1 MADLKDLKTFLEFKG
16 LDLGTGQ
23 RGVDLMKEFKTAE
36 DLGEEYGLNVALPSL
51 GGLTVNQF
59 AAENIQSMIPEG
71 QERKIIGGKTF
82 LIDKDR
88 PTGPAR
94 IAAGIMD
101 FFDPEADRDKL
112 GGMGVVDDEGRYAY
126 DPTGGLTEFNPKDL
140 SQLKLN
146 PSIQRK
152 AQEAYKQETA
162 GMGTPTDT
170 LPDAI
175 KAYKEFKKASDTASR
190 KGKILDNAIEFINM
204 QAQTPFLMKT
214 LKDASTFKQQQLL
227 DAEAIKQGM
236 PNALQARLLAA
247 DSGFAQ
253 QAAALAGQADAATRM
268 AGLGVF
274 PRGAVFYNRT

>member
-16 LDLGTGQ
+16 LDLGSGQ
-23 RGVDLMKEFKTAE
+23 RGVDLMKEFKTAK

-51 GGLTVNQF
+51 GGLTVNQYV
-59 AAENIQSMIPEG
+59 AENIQSMVPEG
-71 QERKIIGGKTF
+71 QETKIIGGKTF

-94 IAAGIMD
+94 IGAGIMD

-112 GGMGVVDDEGRYAY
+112 GGMGVVDDKGLYAY
-126 DPTGGLTEFNPKDL
+126 DPTGGLTEFDPKDL
-140 SQLKLN
+140 SLIKLN

-170 LPDAI
+170 TADAI
-175 KAYKEFKKASDTASR
+175 KAYKEFKKASDTESR

-214 LKDASTFKQQQLL
+214 LKDATTFKQQQLL

-236 PNALQARLLAA
+236 PNALQSRLLAA

-253 QAAALAGQADAATRM
+253 KAAALAGQADAASRM
-268 AGLGVF
+268 AAVGVF
-274 PRGAVFYNRT
+274 PRNVGFSV

>member
-126 DPTGGLTEFNPKDL
+126 DPTGGLTEFDPKDL

-152 AQEAYKQETA
+152 VQKAYKQETA
-162 GMGTPTDT
+162 GMGTPTDSIS
-170 LPDAI
+170 DSI
-175 KAYKEFKKASDTASR
+175 EAYTKFKKAQDTQSR
-190 KGKILDNAIEFINM
+190 KSKLIDAALESAVMRANMPFITN
-204 QAQTPFLMKT
+204 TMK
-214 LKDASTFKQQQLL
+214 DISAYKQQQLL

-236 PNALQARLLAA
+236 PNALQARMLAG
-247 DSGFAQ
+247 DTGFAQ
-253 QAAALAGQADAATRM
+253 QAGAISSLADSATRM

-274 PRGAVFYNRT
+274 PRNVIYRV

>member
-23 RGVDLMKEFKTAE
+23 RGIDLMKEFKTAE

-59 AAENIQSMIPEG
+59 AAENIQSMVPEG

-82 LIDKDR
+82 LLDKDR

-126 DPTGGLTEFNPKDL
+126 DPTGGLTEFDPKDL

-152 AQEAYKQETA
+152 AQKAYKQETA

-170 LPDAI
+170 TADAI
-175 KAYKEFKKASDTASR
+175 EAYKEFKKASDTESR
-190 KGKILDNAIEFINM
+190 KGKILDNVIEFINM

-236 PNALQARLLAA
+236 PNALQARMLAG
-247 DSGFAQ
+247 DTGFAQ
-253 QAAALAGQADAATRM
+253 QAGAVASLADSATRM

-274 PRGAVFYNRT
+274 PRNVVYRV

>member
-1 MADLKDLKTFLEFKG
+1 MSTHDLKG
-16 LDLGTGQ
+16 IDLGKVGANKD
-23 RGVDLMKEFKTAE
+23 VDFTFKEFMDTFGGKNKKIPELTDLQQLE
-36 DLGEEYGLNVALPSL
+36 DFYGPNELIPGLNKTTRQLKRELQPVGLSKGARVLGDGTVLPKGAPTAVTKKFADGVNLLDEYLL
-51 GGLTVNQF
+51 GGLF
-59 AAENIQSMIPEG
+59 EG
-71 QERKIIGGKTF
+71 LRKPVYEDYK
-82 LIDKDR
+82 K
-88 PTGPAR
+88 
-94 IAAGIMD
+94 
-101 FFDPEADRDKL
+101 
-112 GGMGVVDDEGRYAY
+112 VDLD
-126 DPTGGLTEFNPKDL
+126 DL
-140 SQLKLN
+140 SQYKLLPSQQAKLN
-146 PSIQRK
+146 T
-152 AQEAYKQETA
+152 ALEETI
-162 GMGTPTDT
+162 GMGTPTDSIS
-170 LPDAI
+170 DSI
-175 KAYKEFKKASDTASR
+175 EAYKKFKKASDTESR

>member
-23 RGVDLMKEFKTAE
+23 RGIDLMKEFKTAE

-59 AAENIQSMIPEG
+59 AAENIQSMVPEG

-82 LIDKDR
+82 LLDKDR

-126 DPTGGLTEFNPKDL
+126 DPTGGLIEFDPKDF

-170 LPDAI
+170 TADAI

-253 QAAALAGQADAATRM
+253 QAAAVASLADAASRM
-268 AGLGVF
+268 AGVGVF
-274 PRGAVFYNRT
+274 PRNVGFSV

>member
-23 RGVDLMKEFKTAE
+23 RGVDLMKEFKTAK

-51 GGLTVNQF
+51 GGLTVNQY
-59 AAENIQSMIPEG
+59 AAQNIQSMVPEG
-71 QERKIIGGKTF
+71 QEVIKRGGKTF

-126 DPTGGLTEFNPKDL
+126 DPTGGLTEFDPKDL

-152 AQEAYKQETA
+152 AQKAYKQETA
-162 GMGTPTDT
+162 GMGTPTDSIS
-170 LPDAI
+170 DSI
-175 KAYKEFKKASDTASR
+175 EAYKEFKKAADTQSR
-190 KGKILDNAIEFINM
+190 KGRILDNAIEFINM

-247 DSGFAQ
+247 DTGFAQ
-253 QAAALAGQADAATRM
+253 QAAALAGQADAASRM
-268 AGLGVF
+268 AGVGVF
-274 PRGAVFYNRT
+274 PRNVGFSV